1 MPIRGGKT
9 DVQLSS
15 LLLLLAYVTTF
26 LSVSLV
32 IYLMLPDFRR
42 RAALARLGAAEG
54 KEAVDSPLLQLMHPM
69 LRAIAPWVAHYK
81 LTSYRASKEKQ
92 IAGAGLKDALSVDE
106 FLAWKIVFAIVGP
119 LMTAFLFQFA
129 RHPLMIVVL
138 AMLFSF
144 LPDFLLKDMVTKR
157 QRAIVRA
164 LPFSVDLLT
173 LVVEAGLD
181 FSQGIQRVVER
192 GPEGP
197 LRDELSLMMREIRLG
212 ATRSEAL
219 RSLGARCGVTEV
231 SSFTSVLVQADRLG
245 ASIGPVLRAQADVM
259 RSERFVRAEKAGARA
274 SSLMLMPLVIFIL
287 PAALLVIVGPVLLR
301 FVYGIG

>member
-1 MPIRGGKT
+1 M
-9 DVQLSS
+9 QLSS

-54 KEAVDSPLLQLMHPM
+54 KESVDSPLLQLMHPM

-92 IAGAGLKDALSVDE
+92 IAGAGLKDALTVDE
-106 FLAWKIVFAIVGP
+106 FLAWKIVFAIIGP
-119 LMTAFLFQFA
+119 LMIAVLQLA
-129 RHPLMIVVL
+129 SHPLIIVVL

-219 RSLGARCGVTEV
+219 RSLGVRCAVTEV

-259 RSERFVRAEKAGARA
+259 RTERFVRAEKAGARA

>member
-1 MPIRGGKT
+1 MKTRGGRT
-9 DVQLSS
+9 SVQLSS
-15 LLLLLAYVTTF
+15 LLLVLAYVTSF
-26 LSVSLV
+26 SSVSLI
-32 IYLMLPDFRR
+32 IYLLLPDFRR
-42 RAALARLGAAEG
+42 RAALARLGASEG
-54 KEAVDSPLLQLMHPM
+54 REEVDSPLLQMMHPL
-69 LRAIAPWVAHYK
+69 LRAMAPWVAHYK
-81 LTSYRASKEKQ
+81 LTAYRASKEKQ
-92 IAGAGLKDALSVDE
+92 IAGAGLKDALSTDE
-106 FLAWKIVFAIVGP
+106 LLAWKIVTAVLGT
-119 LMTAFLFQFA
+119 LMMAFLFQSA
-129 RHPLMIVVL
+129 RHPLLIVVL

-197 LRDELSLMMREIRLG
+197 LRDELSLMIREIRLG
-212 ATRSEAL
+212 TTRSEGL
-219 RSLGARCGVTEV
+219 RSLAKRCGVTEV
-231 SSFTSVLVQADRLG
+231 SSFSSVLVQADRLG
-245 ASIGPVLRAQADVM
+245 ASIGSVLRAQADSM
-259 RSERFVRAEKAGARA
+259 RSERFQRAEKAGARA
-274 SSLMLMPLVIFIL
+274 SSLVLMPLVIFIL

>member
-1 MPIRGGKT
+1 M
-9 DVQLSS
+9 
-15 LLLLLAYVTTF
+15 
-26 LSVSLV
+26 
-32 IYLMLPDFRR
+32 M
-42 RAALARLGAAEG
+42 
-54 KEAVDSPLLQLMHPM
+54 
-69 LRAIAPWVAHYK
+69 
-81 LTSYRASKEKQ
+81 
-92 IAGAGLKDALSVDE
+92 
-106 FLAWKIVFAIVGP
+106 
-119 LMTAFLFQFA
+119 AFLFQFA
-129 RHPLMIVVL
+129 RHPMMIVVL
-138 AMLFSF
+138 ALLFSF

-197 LRDELSLMMREIRLG
+197 LRDELSLMIREIRLG
-212 ATRSEAL
+212 STRSEGL
-219 RSLGARCGVTEV
+219 RSLAKRCGVPEV

-245 ASIGPVLRAQADVM
+245 ASIGPVLRAQADAM
-259 RSERFVRAEKAGARA
+259 RSERFQRAEKAGARA
-274 SSLMLMPLVIFIL
+274 SSLVLMPLVIFIL

>member
-1 MPIRGGKT
+1 MRGRET

-54 KEAVDSPLLQLMHPM
+54 KEDVDSPLLQLMHPM

-106 FLAWKIVFAIVGP
+106 FLAWKIVFAIIGP
-119 LMTAFLFQFA
+119 LMMTWFQFA
-129 RHPLMIVVL
+129 RHPLMIVIL
-138 AMLFSF
+138 AMAFSF

-157 QRAIVRA
+157 QSAIVRA

>member
-1 MPIRGGKT
+1 MPTRGGKT

-32 IYLMLPDFRR
+32 IYLLLPDFRR

-54 KEAVDSPLLQLMHPM
+54 KEPIDSPLLSLMHPM

-81 LTSYRASKEKQ
+81 LVSYRASKEKQ
-92 IAGAGLKDALSVDE
+92 IAGAGLKDALTVDE
-106 FLAWKIVFAIVGP
+106 FLAWKVVFAISGP
-119 LMTAFLFQFA
+119 LLTAFLFQFA
-129 RHPLMIVVL
+129 RHPLMIVIL
-138 AMLFSF
+138 AILFSF

-212 ATRSEAL
+212 TTRSEAL
-219 RSLGARCGVTEV
+219 RSLGKRCGVTEV
-231 SSFTSVLVQADRLG
+231 SAFTSVLVQADRLG
-245 ASIGPVLRAQADVM
+245 ASIGAVLRAQADVM

-274 SSLMLMPLVIFIL
+274 SSLILMPLVIFIL